1 MKPYDKMTK
10 AELVGALRSL
20 HPTSGRASNPSGG
33 RSEPSAAETQCLV
46 HELQVHQIELEMQNR
61 ELQDARQELE
71 ASRNRYVDLYD
82 FAPVGY
88 GTLDDKG
95 CLLEINLTGAALLGR
110 ERSRLIGK
118 PFLPFVAKH
127 HANTFLK
134 HVQQCRHATGK
145 VTTEIDLDLKKGRSV
160 PVQLVSI
167 AVQDDERHAT
177 VYRTTIT
184 DLTERKRAED
194 ALRKMHDALEIR
206 VLDRTAELNNANA
219 ALQHETME
227 HRQAEERFRELLH
240 LAPDAIVTV
249 DGNGCILLANH
260 QTEKMFGYTK
270 DELLLQPVEILL
282 PERFWD
288 AHAGHRARYHVDP
301 RTRPMGVGLSLSGR
315 RKDGSEFPVEVSLSP
330 LATEHGVFTTSIIRD
345 ITERKRAE
353 EEIRAHELLLEQKV
367 REMDDF
373 VHVVSHDLKEPL
385 RSIEAFSGF
394 LLEDYA
400 PLLDEQGRRYLGF
413 LKTSAVRMKE
423 LIHDLLTLASLSRKG
438 PALRRVDLNAL
449 VVRVQEDLAFAI
461 REKGAEIRFSS
472 PLPTLVCDPTRV
484 GEVFKNLLSNAIK
497 FNTSTPPRIDIGVH
511 DEGPQYVFS
520 VKDNGIG
527 IDPRYTER
535 VFGLFERL
543 HPQGEF
549 EGTGAGL
556 AICKKMIEGSG
567 GKIWVESE
575 PGEGSTFFFTL
586 PKIEAEPRP

>member
-1 MKPYDKMTK
+1 MKPYDRMTK
-10 AELVGALRSL
+10 AELVVALRSL
-20 HPTSGRASNPSGG
+20 QPTSGRASNPSRG

-61 ELQDARQELE
+61 ELLETRQELE
-71 ASRNRYVDLYD
+71 VSRNRYVDLYD

-145 VTTEIDLDLKKGRSV
+145 VTTEVDLDLKKGRSV

-167 AVQDDERHAT
+167 AVQDDERRAT

-227 HRQAEERFRELLH
+227 HGQAEERFRELLH

-270 DELLLQPVEILL
+270 DELLLQPVEMLL
-282 PERFWD
+282 PERFRD
-288 AHAGHRARYHVDP
+288 AHVGHRARYHADP
-301 RTRPMGVGLSLSGR
+301 RTRPMGAGLNLSGR
-315 RKDGSEFPVEVSLSP
+315 RRDGSEFPIEISLSP
-330 LATEHGVFTTSIIRD
+330 MKTENGVLITSIIRD

-353 EEIRAHELLLEQKV
+353 EEIRAHELLLEEKV

-373 VHVVSHDLKEPL
+373 IHVVSHDLKEPL

-394 LLEDYA
+394 LLEDYL

-449 VVRVQEDLAFAI
+449 VALVQEDLAFAI

-472 PLPTLVCDPTRV
+472 PLPTLVCDPTRI

-497 FNTSTPPRIDIGVH
+497 FNTSTPPRIEIGVREEDAFH
-511 DEGPQYVFS
+511 LFS
-520 VKDNGIG
+520 VRDNGIG
-527 IDPRYTER
+527 IDPRYSEH
-535 VFGLFERL
+535 VFRLFERL

-567 GKIWVESE
+567 GKIWVESR